1 MSFSLLSH
9 PSLKLLLPIIIVV
22 SVITGMDGIIQLSSE
37 NKGFSYILPYIVLS
51 IVLILSQPF
60 NQGRVGMIAIS
71 MAIAYWII
79 QERLQVPLSQGT
91 TRIEFTLIAFLLP
104 ISMMATFIFPERRI
118 FSKYGAGYVGI
129 LLFMFFWCWI
139 IVSHF
144 AETDMNHIWETYLL
158 AIPEISPLPI
168 LIVLYSI
175 VMCGLSAIFVLTRSN
190 STDLAS
196 YTCLLYSSLTFALFS
211 VDFISSTMFSIAG
224 LLLLYYII
232 SASHELAF
240 IDQLTSIP
248 GRRALESEMK
258 HLGRRYTIAMLDV
271 DHFKKFNDTY
281 GHDTG
286 DDVLKLV
293 ASIMAETGGNA
304 KVYRYGGEEFT
315 VLFKGKN
322 AEQSLEYLE
331 ELREDIANYDLII
344 RDSSTRPKDKKEGQ
358 ANRGKSNMTKVV
370 NVTISIGVADNSEF
384 KKPQEVI
391 KASDTALYR
400 AKDGGRNCVSL

>member
-1 MSFSLLSH
+1 MSFNLLSH
-9 PSLKLLLPIIIVV
+9 PLFKLLLPIIIVV

-37 NKGFSYILPYIVLS
+37 NQGFSYILPYIVLS
-51 IVLILSQPF
+51 IVLLLSQPF
-60 NQGRVGMIAIS
+60 NQGRVGMIAIT

-79 QERLQVPLSQGT
+79 QERLQVPLSYGT
-91 TRIEFTLIAFLLP
+91 TRIEFTLTAFLLP

-118 FSKYGAGYVGI
+118 FSKYGAGYLGI

-144 AETDMNHIWETYLL
+144 ADNDMTEIWETYLL
-158 AIPEISPLPI
+158 NIPEVSPLPI
-168 LIVLYSI
+168 VIVLYSL
-175 VMCGLSAIFVLTRSN
+175 VMCGLSAIFVLTRN
-190 STDLAS
+190 NNTDLAS

-211 VDFISSTMFSIAG
+211 IDFISSTMFSIAG
-224 LLLLYYII
+224 LLLLLYII

-240 IDQLTSIP
+240 IDQLTGIP

-293 ASIMAETGGNA
+293 ASIMAQTGGNA

-315 VLFKGKN
+315 VLFKGKT

-331 ELREDIANYDLII
+331 ELREDIAEYDLII
-344 RDSSTRPKDKKEGQ
+344 RDNTTRPKDAKEGQ
-358 ANRGKSNMTKVV
+358 AKRGKVNKTKVV

-384 KKPQEVI
+384 NKPQEVI
-391 KASDTALYR
+391 KASDVALYR

>member
-9 PSLKLLLPIIIVV
+9 PLFKLLLPLIIVV

-37 NKGFSYILPYIVLS
+37 NKGFSYILPYIVLF
-51 IVLILSQPF
+51 IVLLLSQPF

-71 MAIAYWII
+71 MAIAYWVI

-91 TRIEFTLIAFLLP
+91 TRIEFTLTAFLLP
-104 ISMMATFIFPERRI
+104 ICMMATFIFPERRI
-118 FSKYGAGYVGI
+118 FSKYGAGYLGI

-139 IVSHF
+139 IVAHF
-144 AETDMNHIWETYLL
+144 ADNDMSEMWETYLL
-158 AIPEISPLPI
+158 NIPEVSPLPI
-168 LIVLYSI
+168 IVVLYSL
-175 VMCGLSAIFVLTRSN
+175 VMCGLSAIFVLTRNN

-211 VDFISSTMFSIAG
+211 VEFISSTMFSIAG
-224 LLLLYYII
+224 LLLLLYII

-240 IDQLTSIP
+240 IDQLTGIP

-293 ASIMAETGGNA
+293 ASIMAQTGGNA

-315 VLFKGKN
+315 VLFKGKT

-331 ELREDIANYDLII
+331 ELREDIADYDLII
-344 RDSSTRPKDKKEGQ
+344 RDTSTRPKDKKEGQ
-358 ANRGKSNMTKVV
+358 AKRGKANKTKVV
-370 NVTISIGVADNSEF
+370 NVTISIGVADNTEYR
-384 KKPQEVI
+384 KPQEVI
-391 KASDTALYR
+391 KASDNALYR

>member
-139 IVSHF
+139 IASHF

-315 VLFKGKN
+315 VLFKGKT

>member
-315 VLFKGKN
+315 VLFKGKT

>member
-139 IVSHF
+139 IISHF

-315 VLFKGKN
+315 VLFKGKT

-358 ANRGKSNMTKVV
+358 ANRGKNNMTKVV